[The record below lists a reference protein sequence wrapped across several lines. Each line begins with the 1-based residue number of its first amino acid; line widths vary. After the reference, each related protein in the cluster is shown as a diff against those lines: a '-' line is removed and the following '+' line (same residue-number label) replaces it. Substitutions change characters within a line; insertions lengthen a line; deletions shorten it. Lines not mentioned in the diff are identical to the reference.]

1 MAFHEETD
9 HIGATKLHV
18 PNTTLQVLSGMVL
31 INFVAFAVFKLL
43 LNLVSIQNRLIAN
56 CK

>member
-1 MAFHEETD
+1 MAFNKETD

-18 PNTTLQVLSGMVL
+18 PNTTSQVLSRMVL
-31 INFVAFAVFKLL
+31 MNFVAFAVFKIL

-56 CK
+56 NC